1 MKASLQNG
9 GAYRKVNDK
18 SQSGKAHHKKD
29 STSVKVRY
37 RLKEA
42 LKKELADE
50 A

>member
-1 MKASLQNG
+1 MKANLTNG

-18 SQSGKAHHKKD
+18 SQSGKAYHKKD

-42 LKKELADE
+42 LKKEIADE